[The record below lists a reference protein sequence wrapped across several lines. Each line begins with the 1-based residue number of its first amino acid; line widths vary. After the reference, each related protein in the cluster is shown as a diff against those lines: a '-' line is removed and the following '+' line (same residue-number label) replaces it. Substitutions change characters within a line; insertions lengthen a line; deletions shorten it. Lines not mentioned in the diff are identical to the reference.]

1 MKVRIRFIGM
11 PDSLS
16 MFENGKE
23 SQVDFA
29 GDTLKDLLDYLLL
42 KISHKKKN
50 IFFDDQGDISPE
62 LFTLINGRLAT
73 DSNRLRQ
80 RLHENDL
87 IEILPAPGG

>member
-1 MKVRIRFIGM
+1 MKARIKFIGM
-11 PDSLS
+11 PEPLPE
-16 MFENGKE
+16 FEDRKE
-23 SQVDFA
+23 VQVDFP
-29 GDTLKDLLDYLLL
+29 GDTLKDLFDHLLSR
-42 KISHKKKN
+42 IGRKKKN
-50 IFFDDQGDISPE
+50 VFFDDQGDISSE

>member
-1 MKVRIRFIGM
+1 
-11 PDSLS
+11 

-23 SQVDFA
+23 FQVDFA

-42 KISHKKKN
+42 KISYKKKN
-50 IFFDDQGDISPE
+50 IFFDENGDISSE
-62 LFTLINGRLAT
+62 LFTLINGRLVT

-80 RLHENDL
+80 RLYENDL